1 MCCVIIQRKY
11 WFLLLELK
19 CFVSSNCCS
28 LYSLNVIL
36 EAGGKR
42 SLFTGV
48 SPGEAPHLG
57 TWIDPSKSTG
67 CAAHGEPMP
76 STAGSAVGRQCRSTN
91 CKSASIKP
99 CSQCLGKSSLTLC
112 ISSEYNPLVCQNE
125 R

>member
-1 MCCVIIQRKY
+1 MLCHYSEQVMY

-48 SPGEAPHLG
+48 SLGEAPHLG
-57 TWIDPSKSTG
+57 IWMDPSKSTG
-67 CAAHGEPMP
+67 CVAHGEPMP
-76 STAGSAVGRQCRSTN
+76 STAGSAVERQCMSTN
-91 CKSASIKP
+91 CKIRLYK
-99 CSQCLGKSSLTLC
+99 TLF
-112 ISSEYNPLVCQNE
+112 SVFM
-125 R
+125 